1 MSDTKKIKKIPSPKF
16 TPAKRP
22 LTLKEQKAVAEYIR
36 TGNKTAAMRSAY
48 KTKAKTVCQQANN
61 FFRKPK
67 IIDALQKALKDSK
80 FDDSFAIETLKK
92 IVDGGM
98 QNIDITRPD
107 TSLKALE
114 TYFKLTNRLGG
125 GANNDPMKIDPET
138 TAKKMDTSQLT
149 QALKDLDKKQK
160 RILAIISG
168 KIQEGDLIE

>member
-1 MSDTKKIKKIPSPKF
+1 MTKIPSPKF
-16 TPAKRP
+16 NHINSP
-22 LTLKEQKAVAEYIR
+22 LTLKEQKAVSEYIR
-36 TGNKTAAMRSAY
+36 TGNKSAAIRSAY
-48 KTKAKTVCQQANN
+48 KTKSKTVGAQANN

-67 IIDALQKALKDSK
+67 IIDALQKALKESK
-80 FDDSFAIETLKK
+80 FDDSFAVDTLKK

-125 GANNDPMKIDPET
+125 GANMDPMKIDPET
-138 TAKKMDTSQLT
+138 AAKKMDTSQLT
-149 QALKDLDKKQK
+149 QALKELDKKQK

-168 KIQEGDLIE
+168 TIQEGEILE